1 MRISKNYIVREIA
14 DEYIIVPTGRE
25 ALNFQGL
32 ITVNETGAFLWNLL
46 QEESMTEDS
55 LTEALCEAYEI
66 EKTTAKQDVK
76 EFLKYVKQRRILI
89 NEGEN

>member
-1 MRISKNYIVREIA
+1 MRISKDYIVREIA
-14 DEYIIVPTGRE
+14 GEYIIVPTGRE

-55 LTEALCEAYEI
+55 LTDALCESYEI
-66 EKTTAKQDVK
+66 ERTMAEQDIK
-76 EFLKYVKQRRILI
+76 EFLRYVEQRGLLL
-89 NEGEN
+89 ND

>member
-1 MRISKNYIVREIA
+1 MRISKDYIVREIA
-14 DEYIIVPTGRE
+14 GEYIIVPTGRE

-55 LTEALCEAYEI
+55 LTDALCESYEI
-66 EKTTAKQDVK
+66 ERVTAKQDVM
-76 EFLKYVKQRRILI
+76 EFLRYVEQRGLLL
-89 NEGEN
+89 ND